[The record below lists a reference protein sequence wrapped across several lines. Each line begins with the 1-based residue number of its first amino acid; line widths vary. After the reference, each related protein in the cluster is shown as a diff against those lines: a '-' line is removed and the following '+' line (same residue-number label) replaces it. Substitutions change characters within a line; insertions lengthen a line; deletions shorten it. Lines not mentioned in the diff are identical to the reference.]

1 MKLMA
6 IDGNSLVNRAFY
18 GVRPLTAS
26 DGTPTN
32 ALYGFLNMLLKLRE
46 DLQPDE
52 ICVCFDLRAKT
63 FRHLA
68 YEGYKAQRKPMPE
81 ELAAQMP
88 LVKQALDL
96 LGIAR
101 LEQEGFEADD
111 LLGTLAR
118 RCREQG
124 DACTIVTGDRDSL
137 QYIDQGAQVALV
149 ITRMGSTS
157 TEIFDEEAF
166 RAAYQGLA
174 PGRIVDLKAIM
185 GDASDNIP
193 GVKGIGEKG
202 AMELLLR
209 FGTLENIYANLED
222 PAIRPAVKK
231 KLEESREMAFLSYK
245 LAMGVTDAPLQKV
258 PGQLAPVPMERDE
271 LYRFLSRVELRSLIK
286 RLELTPPAEADAD
299 AVTVELPPVRELT
312 DAQAEDL
319 AEAPPK
325 GAALCL
331 MADLTALAVTAKG
344 EILLVQEETVGAARW
359 NKLLQALLCGDAA
372 PVLHQAKPVMRA
384 LLERNMAPALPGF
397 DTALAAYLLD
407 PSKGGSSLEE
417 LCARFLGFE
426 ALPAVYAA
434 EDARTLLGIAPEA
447 LEALAQHSGLLAQ
460 LHPILKSKLET
471 QGMAA
476 LLQDMELPLS
486 RVLAEMEQA
495 GMAVDGARLEEFGR
509 DLAVRLQEA
518 ETQVYTLAGQQFNI
532 GSPKQL
538 GVVLFEELGLRA
550 GKKTKTGYST
560 DADTLEKLR
569 EAHPIVPAVLEWRKL
584 SKLKSTYAD
593 GLARFIGPDGRIHS
607 TLQQTVTAT
616 GRLSSTEPNLQN
628 LPIRRED
635 GSEIRRC
642 FVTQPGW
649 VLVDADYSQIEL
661 RILAHI
667 AGDSAM
673 QAAFRD
679 GEDIHAVTA
688 SQVFRVPL
696 AEVTS
701 QMRSRAKAV
710 NFGIVY
716 GISAFSLADDIH
728 VPQKEA
734 QSYID
739 AYLAHYEGV
748 RTYME
753 RIKEEAR
760 EQGYVTTLFGRRRY
774 LPELKSSNFNT
785 RSFGE
790 RVALNT
796 PIQGTAADVIK
807 LAMVRVR
814 DRLLAQGL
822 QARLVMQIHDELL
835 IEAPEH
841 EVPAV
846 CALLQQEM
854 EGAASLSVKLEAA
867 VSTGE
872 NWYDAKK

>member
-1 MKLMA
+1 M
-6 IDGNSLVNRAFY
+6 
-18 GVRPLTAS
+18 
-26 DGTPTN
+26 
-32 ALYGFLNMLLKLRE
+32 
-46 DLQPDE
+46 
-52 ICVCFDLRAKT
+52 
-63 FRHLA
+63 
-68 YEGYKAQRKPMPE
+68 
-81 ELAAQMP
+81 
-88 LVKQALDL
+88 
-96 LGIAR
+96 
-101 LEQEGFEADD
+101 
-111 LLGTLAR
+111 
-118 RCREQG
+118 
-124 DACTIVTGDRDSL
+124 
-137 QYIDQGAQVALV
+137 
-149 ITRMGSTS
+149 
-157 TEIFDEEAF
+157 
-166 RAAYQGLA
+166 
-174 PGRIVDLKAIM
+174 
-185 GDASDNIP
+185 
-193 GVKGIGEKG
+193 
-202 AMELLLR
+202 
-209 FGTLENIYANLED
+209 
-222 PAIRPAVKK
+222 
-231 KLEESREMAFLSYK
+231 
-245 LAMGVTDAPLQKV
+245 
-258 PGQLAPVPMERDE
+258 
-271 LYRFLSRVELRSLIK
+271 
-286 RLELTPPAEADAD
+286 
-299 AVTVELPPVRELT
+299 
-312 DAQAEDL
+312 
-319 AEAPPK
+319 
-325 GAALCL
+325 
-331 MADLTALAVTAKG
+331 
-344 EILLVQEETVGAARW
+344 
-359 NKLLQALLCGDAA
+359 
-372 PVLHQAKPVMRA
+372 
-384 LLERNMAPALPGF
+384 
-397 DTALAAYLLD
+397 
-407 PSKGGSSLEE
+407 
-417 LCARFLGFE
+417 
-426 ALPAVYAA
+426 
-434 EDARTLLGIAPEA
+434 
-447 LEALAQHSGLLAQ
+447 
-460 LHPILKSKLET
+460 
-471 QGMAA
+471 
-476 LLQDMELPLS
+476 
-486 RVLAEMEQA
+486 
-495 GMAVDGARLEEFGR
+495 
-509 DLAVRLQEA
+509 
-518 ETQVYTLAGQQFNI
+518 
-532 GSPKQL
+532 
-538 GVVLFEELGLRA
+538 VLFEELGLRA

-569 EAHPIVPAVLEWRKL
+569 EAHPIIPAVLEWRKL

-642 FVTQPGW
+642 FVTRPGW

-667 AGDSAM
+667 AGDVAM

-679 GEDIHAVTA
+679 GEDVHAVTA

-774 LPELKSSNFNT
+774 LPELRSSNFNT

-814 DRLLAQGL
+814 DRLLAEGL

-835 IEAPEH
+835 IEAPEN